1 MAGEARRVVLLGPP
15 NSGKGTQ
22 AAILAERLGVPAIS
36 TGDMLRA
43 ARAAGTPL
51 GEKVAGI
58 MAAGKLVDDETMA
71 EVVRERLSSED
82 ARDGFLLDGYPRT
95 LRQVADLEEIVGD
108 RQGSAVEAVLLIR
121 VPEEE
126 LVRRGL
132 ARGREDDQEQVIRE
146 RLKVYDEQTEPL
158 VGYYRNLGLLEE
170 ADGHRPVEEV
180 TRQLVRALEPET

>member
-51 GEKVAGI
+51 GENVAGI
-58 MAAGKLVDDETMA
+58 MASGRLVDDETMA

-158 VGYYRNLGLLEE
+158 VGYYKNLGLLEE
-170 ADGHRPVEEV
+170 VDGHRSVEEV

>member
-1 MAGEARRVVLLGPP
+1 MAGEAKRVVLLGPP

-58 MAAGKLVDDETMA
+58 MASGKLVDDETMA

-108 RQGSAVEAVLLIR
+108 RPGSAVEAVLLIR

-170 ADGHRPVEEV
+170 VDGHRPVEEV

>member
-1 MAGEARRVVLLGPP
+1 VAGEARRVVLLGPP

-58 MAAGKLVDDETMA
+58 MASGKLVDDETMA

-108 RQGSAVEAVLLIR
+108 RPGLAVEAVLLIR

-158 VGYYRNLGLLEE
+158 VGYYKNLGLLEE
-170 ADGHRPVEEV
+170 VDGHRPVEEV